1 MAVKDLPGDMV
12 MQTSTYRLTPA
23 GGLVLAMVLVS
34 LSGLAGQSLSDQA
47 DELLRSRIEAA
58 GIPPRIIVSQELI
71 YASAAL
77 PLFYERRGYRLVWS
91 GEQGPLPR
99 AEGLMA
105 TIKQADMEG
114 LRPRDYHL
122 AKIQGMIEKTRPSED
137 GKSPGDLNQL
147 VDLDL
152 LLTDAF
158 LIYGSHLLI
167 GRINPESIDPEWV
180 ANRRQEDMA
189 EILGK
194 ALETGQIGE
203 SLRNLLPPQPGYGR
217 LRQALVHY
225 RTIESQGGWP
235 QVPDGPKMQKGDRGR
250 RVAVLRD
257 RLSASG
263 GIAPEPGD
271 TADLFDH
278 GLEEAV
284 RRLQRRHGLQDDG
297 VVGPASLAALNVTAE
312 KRARQI
318 EINLERWRW
327 LPQDLGET
335 YLLLN
340 IANFALDV
348 ADQARP
354 VMSMRAIVGKH
365 YRRTP
370 VFSDKI
376 TYLVL
381 SPYWHVPPKLAVQ
394 DVLPQ
399 ARKDPNYLVS
409 QKIRVYQ
416 GWGAD
421 SKEINPKDIDW
432 SKVTA
437 RNFPYRFRQDPGPKN
452 ALGRVKF
459 MFPNKFN
466 VYLHDTPS
474 PELFG
479 KTERTFSSGCI
490 RIEKPIDLAEYL
502 LRDDPKWGREEIL
515 AAIGRGVEQTV
526 QLPHPVPIHLLYWT
540 AWADED
546 GSVSFRKD
554 IYGRD
559 RLLDQA
565 LQEKPPFV
573 GQTQQDTGR

>member
-1 MAVKDLPGDMV
+1 MLVQA
-12 MQTSTYRLTPA
+12 STYRLTPA

-34 LSGLAGQSLSDQA
+34 LSGPAAQSLSDQA

-58 GIPPRIIVSQELI
+58 GTPPRITVGQELI

-77 PLFYERRGYRLVWS
+77 PLFYERRGYHLAWS

-99 AEGLMA
+99 ADTLMA

-114 LRPRDYHL
+114 LRPHDYHL

-137 GKSPGDLNQL
+137 GKRPGDLNQL

-180 ANRRQEDMA
+180 ANRRQADMA
-189 EILGK
+189 EILQR
-194 ALETGQIGE
+194 AVETGQIAE

-217 LRQALVHY
+217 LKQALANY
-225 RTIESQGGWP
+225 RTIDGQGGWP
-235 QVPDGPKMQKGDRGR
+235 EVPDGPKMQKGDRGQ
-250 RVAVLRD
+250 RVAALRD

-263 GIAPEPGD
+263 DIVPEPGD
-271 TADLFDH
+271 TAELFND

-284 RRLQRRHGLQDDG
+284 RRFQRRHGLQDDG

-312 KRARQI
+312 ERARQI

-327 LPQDLGET
+327 LPQDLGDT

-340 IANFALDV
+340 IANFELDV
-348 ADQARP
+348 VNQTRP

-381 SPYWHVPPKLAVQ
+381 NPYWHVPPKLAVQ
-394 DVLPQ
+394 DILPQ
-399 ARKDPNYLVS
+399 ARKDANYLVD

-416 GWGAD
+416 GWGGD
-421 SKEINPKDIDW
+421 SKEIDPKDIDW

-459 MFPNKFN
+459 MFPNKFD

-515 AAIGRGVEQTV
+515 AAIARGVEQTV

-546 GSVSFRKD
+546 GSVYSRND

-573 GQTQQDTGR
+573 GQTQQETGR

>member
-1 MAVKDLPGDMV
+1 MEMFHHRMREVFFIALVFALLAFQSSAA
-12 MQTSTYRLTPA
+12 QTLT
-23 GGLVLAMVLVS
+23 
-34 LSGLAGQSLSDQA
+34 DQA
-47 DELLRSRIEAA
+47 DEVLRTRIEAA
-58 GIPPRIIVSQELI
+58 GTPPRITVGQELI

-77 PLFYERRGYRLVWS
+77 PLFYERRGYRLAWS
-91 GEQGPLPR
+91 NEQGPLPR
-99 AEGLMA
+99 ADTLMT
-105 TIKQADMEG
+105 TIKQADLEG
-114 LRPRDYHL
+114 LRPHDYHL
-122 AKIQGMIEKTRPSED
+122 AKIQGMIEKARPSEE
-137 GKSPGDLNQL
+137 GKHPDDLNQL

-180 ANRRQEDMA
+180 ANRRQADMS
-189 EILGK
+189 EILQR
-194 ALETGQIGE
+194 AVETGQIAE

-217 LRQALVHY
+217 LKQALAQY
-225 RTIESQGGWP
+225 RKIDSSGGWP
-235 QVPDGPKMQKGDRGR
+235 QIPDGPKMQKGDRGQ
-250 RVAVLRD
+250 RVAALRD
-257 RLSASG
+257 RVSASG
-263 GIAPEPGD
+263 DIVPQPGD
-271 TADLFDH
+271 TAELFDD

-284 RRLQRRHGLQDDG
+284 RRFQRRHGLEDDG
-297 VVGPASLAALNVTAE
+297 VVGPASLATLNVTAE

-335 YLLLN
+335 YVLVN
-340 IANFALDV
+340 IANFELDV
-348 ADQARP
+348 VNQTRP
-354 VMSMRAIVGKH
+354 IITMRAIVGKH

-381 SPYWHVPPKLAVQ
+381 SPFWHVPPKLAVQ

-399 ARKDPNYLVS
+399 ARKDPNYLVD
-409 QKIRVYQ
+409 QKIRVYL
-416 GWGAD
+416 GWGGD
-421 SKEINPKDIDW
+421 SKEVNPEDIDW
-432 SKVTA
+432 SKLTA
-437 RNFPYRFRQDPGPKN
+437 RGFAYRFRQDPGPKN

-459 MFPNKFN
+459 MFPNKFD

-502 LRDDPKWGREEIL
+502 MRDDPKWRREEIL
-515 AAIGRGVEQTV
+515 AAIGKGVEQTV
-526 QLPHPVPIHLLYWT
+526 QLPQPVPIHLLYWT
-540 AWADED
+540 AWAGED
-546 GSVSFRKD
+546 GSAYFRKD

-559 RLLDQA
+559 RLLDEA
-565 LQEKPPFV
+565 LQEKPPLV
-573 GQTQQDTGR
+573 GQTQLETGR